1 MCEQERDWVRCSCC
15 GKDIPDDAEHNADFG
30 EDPNP
35 HDVGF
40 GMCIEC
46 GGDKR
51 VTAKPGKKLTDAQVK
66 KKLGWAGTMF
76 YEARFDVLEKQLRP
90 ELAEKFR
97 AMSYAKKVL
106 IVAGMI
112 EKGHMI

>member
-1 MCEQERDWVRCSCC
+1 MSDQDWVRCSCC
-15 GKDIPDDAEHNADFG
+15 GKDIPDDDEHNTDHGA
-30 EDPNP
+30 DPNP

-40 GMCIEC
+40 GMCVDC

-51 VTAKPGKKLTDAQVK
+51 VTPTVGKKLTDAQVK
-66 KKLGWAGTMF
+66 RKLGWAGRMF

-97 AMSYAKKVL
+97 AMSYAKKML